1 MNMQIN
7 PRTHFIKLNK
17 KEEERHGMYSSRIND
32 GVDCS
37 REARIGGNRKEK

>member
-17 KEEERHGMYSSRIND
+17 KEERHGMYSSRIDD

-37 REARIGGNRKEK
+37 REAGIGAL